1 MNDTI
6 AAISTALGVGAIS
19 IIRISGK
26 KALYI
31 VNKIFKGKNLMSVPT
46 HTIHYGHIIDNDK
59 IIDEVLVSVMKAPKS
74 FTVEDIVEIN
84 CHGGIATTNKILE
97 LLLIN
102 GCRLAEPGE
111 FTKRAFLN
119 GRIDLLE
126 AESVMDILKAK
137 TEKTREIGINQLSGQ
152 VSEMIRNLRQKIL
165 EILANIEVNID
176 YPEYEDI
183 EELTLNIINPKI
195 IDIEKQINK
204 IIINSSNIKILKEGI
219 NVSIIGKPNVGKSSL
234 LNLLLEEEK
243 AIVTDIEGTTRDIV
257 EGRVII
263 DNLIINF
270 IDTAGIRETNNKI
283 EKIGVDKSFAQIEKS
298 DLILFVLN
306 NNEKISQEEINLYE
320 KIKDKN
326 HIVIINKMDLPNKLE
341 KNIFDNDTIIDMC
354 TKDNKGLEEL
364 KKAIKN
370 IFNLDKI
377 ETNDITY
384 LTNARSIAIL
394 KQCLPLIENI
404 RVGIENNL
412 PIDIIEI
419 DIKEIWNKLGLIIGE
434 TYEDE
439 LINQLFSQFCLG
451 K

>member
-270 IDTAGIRETNNKI
+270 IDTAGIRETNNII

-298 DLILFVLN
+298 DLILN